1 MTSASHFQPT
11 PQAPA
16 HRPMIG
22 PIPHSLAVA
31 QAVFAAH
38 EVGIQEPKE
47 VRSPVNTRTGKID
60 CTLLEVVEAIAD
72 VAENDEE
79 VFATLAH
86 MLESGRIR
94 LSQLPQ
100 AQPTQSVV
108 YC

>member
-38 EVGIQEPKE
+38 EV
-47 VRSPVNTRTGKID
+47 
-60 CTLLEVVEAIAD
+60 EVVEAIAD

-100 AQPTQSVV
+100 AHPTQSVV